1 MVTNCNRV
9 RDHRVF
15 RNFQP
20 EAPGWPSTD
29 GQVGA
34 RAASG
39 ARRSRGGFAPL
50 AWVLAACV
58 SLSVT
63 ACTERIVEPLA
74 FGMNAWVGHDPL
86 ALARDRGWI
95 DAGQVKVVELASI
108 SETRR
113 HLRNGL
119 LQAAALTLDE
129 TLRLA
134 DEGLDIRVIAVMD
147 ASAGADKVLARPG
160 LNSPRQL
167 KGQSIA
173 VENSAVGSLMLQ
185 RLLQAGSLE
194 RSDLE
199 VVTLRASQHLT
210 ALKSERVAASISFEP
225 LAQSL
230 VDAGF
235 EPIFDSREMPGE
247 IVNVM
252 VVKARALRDQPDQV
266 DALLAGWAEG
276 LQAFKDDPQGV
287 ADLLARGAD
296 LSPERYLAALNQLEF
311 YTPEHSLELLVGQPP
326 ALGENS
332 DRLTQT
338 LMQMGQ
344 LNTTPDWSRLIE
356 TGPAQRTLQAEGA
369 L

>member
-1 MVTNCNRV
+1 VSRK
-9 RDHRVF
+9 
-15 RNFQP
+15 FQP
-20 EAPGWPSTD
+20 EAPMGPPRD
-29 GQVGA
+29 GRVCG

-39 ARRSRGGFAPL
+39 AGRLWGRLTPL
-50 AWVLAACV
+50 AWVLAACL

-74 FGMNAWVGHDPL
+74 FGMHAWVGHDPL

-95 DAGQVKVVELASI
+95 DAGQVKVVELASS

-119 LQAAALTLDE
+119 LNAAALTLDE

-134 DEGLDIRVIAVMD
+134 EEGLDIRVIAVMD
-147 ASAGADKVLARPG
+147 ASAGADKVLARPEVT
-160 LNSPRQL
+160 SPEQL

-199 VVTLRASQHLT
+199 VVTLPASQHLT
-210 ALKSERVAASISFEP
+210 ALKSARVAASISFEP

-235 EPIFDSREMPGE
+235 ESIFDSREMPGE

-266 DALLAGWAEG
+266 DALLAGWADG

-296 LSPERYLAALNQLEF
+296 LSPERYRAALDQLEF
-311 YTPEHSLELLVGQPP
+311 YTPEQSLALLAGQPP

-344 LNTTPDWSRLIE
+344 LNSTPDWGQLIDAE
-356 TGPAQRTLQAEGA
+356 PAQRTLQVEGA